1 MQFASCQ
8 HRFQHVS
15 GIHRAVGL
23 SGADDQVQLIDEQND
38 FSVALSDFLQNGF
51 QTLLEFATVFCTGYQ
66 GSHIEGEN
74 GFIFQALRYIAVGDS
89 LGQAFY
95 DCGFTNTR
103 LTDQNRIVFCLTGQ
117 DTDNVPNFGI
127 TADNRVH
134 FLVSGF
140 FYDILSIFFQ
150 GVVCCLRV
158 VGGNSLVSAHGA

>member
-1 MQFASCQ
+1 MQLTSGKHRLQHISC
-8 HRFQHVS
+8 
-15 GIHRAVGL
+15 IHGTICL
-23 SGADDQVQLIDEQND
+23 TGTDDQMKLIDEQND

-51 QTLLEFATVFCTGYQ
+51 QTLLEFAAVFCTGYQ

-140 FYDILSIFFQ
+140 FYDILAIFFQ
-150 GVVCCLRV
+150 SVVCCLRV
-158 VGGNSLVSAHGA
+158 VGGNPLVSAHGA